1 MTKEIIIF
9 ACGIH
14 SILFAV
20 FHIAFWRLFK
30 WRTELKKL
38 TLVNSAIM
46 QISNILLIYIFL
58 FTAFLCF
65 YFNEELYTTTLGKV
79 IMTGMSIFW
88 IIRTIEQFIFL
99 PLNNRFVHL
108 LTIMFIAGAIL
119 FLLPVIL

>member
-1 MTKEIIIF
+1 
-9 ACGIH
+9 
-14 SILFAV
+14 
-20 FHIAFWRLFK
+20 
-30 WRTELKKL
+30 
-38 TLVNSAIM
+38 
-46 QISNILLIYIFL
+46 
-58 FTAFLCF
+58 
-65 YFNEELYTTTLGKV
+65 V